1 MSRELARTP
10 LIIKTIAFIML
21 LLGIALIY
29 LVSTSSELMGAH
41 RTIGYVL
48 GLALLIIPGYI
59 LIANVIE

>member
-21 LLGIALIY
+21 LLGIAIIY
-29 LVSTSSELMGAH
+29 LVSTSPELMGAH
-41 RTIGYVL
+41 RTVGYVL
-48 GLALLIIPGYI
+48 GLVLVIIPGYI